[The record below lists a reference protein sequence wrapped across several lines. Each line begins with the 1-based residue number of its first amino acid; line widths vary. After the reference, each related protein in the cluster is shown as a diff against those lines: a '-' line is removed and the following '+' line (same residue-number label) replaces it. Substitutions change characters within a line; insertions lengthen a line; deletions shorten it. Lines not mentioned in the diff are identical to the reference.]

1 MYENFYGFKKKPF
14 QLIPNPD
21 FLFRSKKHDVAL
33 TYLEYGVYDR
43 VGFIL
48 ITGEVGTGKTTLL
61 KYLLRTIKQD
71 LPIVYLS
78 QTLLNPFEFLSILC
92 QKLSLPYEGKGKAE
106 LIELFRKFL
115 IEQSQAG
122 RHFIL
127 ILDEA
132 QNLPLETLEEIRML
146 SNLDEGSENHL
157 LQIILVGQAELR
169 NKLRREGLRQFA
181 QRIEVSYH
189 LGPLDKDETR
199 DYIRYRIKT
208 AEGPDQDLFSDAAIE
223 EIYNYS
229 KGVPRIIN
237 AICHM
242 CLVYGMADELRKIG
256 LPQISNV
263 LKERPNWDI
272 IPVDEDTIGTA
283 SADAASVPAVSVKL
297 EGILKNLDS
306 KLGRFVDIAASS
318 QGKLEE
324 LTAGIAKGASV
335 KDTGQPNEAIIANN
349 QWGTLIS
356 LLSQMQ
362 ENLAHG
368 VKNYDKII
376 ALLYAQKNEPR
387 ESRPQE
393 VRTQAVRSQELK
405 PPDMRPPE
413 RTKQESIPTGYEFST
428 SEETPKKNWK
438 YVVVTVGTVLVIVTV
453 AVIFRLFIA
462 R

>member
-1 MYENFYGFKKKPF
+1 MYQQFYGFKKKPF
-14 QLIPNPD
+14 QLVPNPD

-78 QTLLNPFEFLSILC
+78 QTFLNPYEFLSILC
-92 QKLSLPYEGKGKAE
+92 QKLALPFEGKGKAE
-106 LIELFRKFL
+106 LIEIFRKFL
-115 IEQSQAG
+115 IEQSQIG

-146 SNLDEGSENHL
+146 SNMDGGNENL

-189 LGPLDKDETR
+189 LGPLDHDETR
-199 DYIRYRIKT
+199 EYIRYRINT
-208 AEGPDQDLFSDAAIE
+208 AEGPDQDLFSDAAID

-229 KGVPRIIN
+229 KGIPRIIN

-272 IPVDEDTIGTA
+272 IPVDEDSTDLETGGVV
-283 SADAASVPAVSVKL
+283 SAPAVSVKL
-297 EGILKNLDS
+297 EHILKNLDS
-306 KLGRFVDIAASS
+306 KLGRFVDIAATS

-324 LTAGIAKGASV
+324 LTAGIAKQVDLRESANP
-335 KDTGQPNEAIIANN
+335 TNEPVMANN

-362 ENLAHG
+362 ENIAHG

-376 ALLYAQKNEPR
+376 AYLYSQKEEPR
-387 ESRPQE
+387 ES
-393 VRTQAVRSQELK
+393 K
-405 PPDMRPPE
+405 PPEPRIQENRNPPNKISAPKPQQ
-413 RTKQESIPTGYEFST
+413 RAATGYEFAV
-428 SEETPKKNWK
+428 SEEKPKANWN
-438 YVVVTVGTVLVIVTV
+438 YIAVVAGVVFVVVIA
-453 AVIFRLFIA
+453 AVIYRFLS
-462 R
+462 